1 MRRGAVVEDVSVQIE
16 ESFRSNFPRLRVSTG
31 PKKNVDMPESLR

>member
-16 ESFRSNFPRLRVSTG
+16 ESFRSNFPRLRVSTEG
-31 PKKNVDMPESLR
+31 NRIVIDKQTTP